1 MNEGSLFMEDKNKM
15 LTVFAIAVDV
25 YRDIIRKMQLITLA
39 LIVLY
44 LLTLGLFCFLL
55 YHKPTTQACVYSTAI
70 PITATA
76 VHKLTH
82 KAEKR
87 EAYA

>member
-1 MNEGSLFMEDKNKM
+1 MEDKNKM

-25 YRDIIRKMQLITLA
+25 YRDIIRKMQLITIA
-39 LIVLY
+39 LLVLY

-76 VHKLTH
+76 AHKLTH

-87 EAYA
+87 EAYV